1 MAMQKVHDCTRSKLV
16 ELKERLNEE
25 RVKNGQKKL
34 SVPDIVE
41 LLVSDKLESIK

>member
-16 ELKERLNEE
+16 ELKEKLNEE

-34 SVPDIVE
+34 TIPDIIEMMTDE
-41 LLVSDKLESIK
+41 LLSSM